1 MPIRVAGSWEYLA
14 GSRRESTSHFIVI
27 LIDIREN
34 ETIMFETKS
43 YSLIEKSWYQNYN

>member
-1 MPIRVAGSWEYLA
+1 MKTSIVPIRVAGSWEYLA
-14 GSRRESTSHFIVI
+14 RSKREATSHFIVI

-43 YSLIEKSWYQNYN
+43 YSLIEIS